1 MSSPIYI
8 QQSGNMTP
16 GHFASWAAVVAV
28 VMAVVVVLLLLVV
41 KVDYTVLEVAVVGIL
56 VREPHR
62 LAVLDIKAS
71 LLSPTLPLPL
81 PTPPISFSS
90 SGRPPPRTTIK
101 RLCFYH
107 QPKRS

>member
-41 KVDYTVLEVAVVGIL
+41 KYDTIIANQ
-56 VREPHR
+56 
-62 LAVLDIKAS
+62 AS
-71 LLSPTLPLPL
+71 IPIGPYV
-81 PTPPISFSS
+81 PPA
-90 SGRPPPRTTIK
+90 RN
-101 RLCFYH
+101 
-107 QPKRS
+107 